1 MRKKLPLDLVA
12 QINSGIAV
20 DRSGDE
26 ALAVMVGD
34 VGAKVLLD
42 RDLGEVALAGD
53 DARLKDSDILISLRG
68 KRNGSSVFKETRFAG
83 RPVYASLDVA
93 VIRLQQPDQMAALAL
108 SFWFNLKSTQRLL
121 SLHRVGS
128 HAFRLP
134 LPALRKFEVPHFT
147 PQTAELFVRAGVA
160 GRQVMKL
167 EREIADRREI
177 VFEEMMT
184 QAAAQFAGGAG
195 REE

>member
-1 MRKKLPLDLVA
+1 MKKTLSLGAVA

-20 DRSGDE
+20 DRSGGE

-34 VGAKVLLD
+34 VGAKVLID
-42 RDLGEVALAGD
+42 RDLGEVAFAGD
-53 DARLKDSDILISLRG
+53 EARLKDSDILISLRG
-68 KRNGSSVFKETRFAG
+68 KRNGSSVFKEARFEG
-83 RPVYASLDVA
+83 RAVYASLDVA

-108 SFWFNLKSTQRLL
+108 SFWFSLDSTQRKL
-121 SLHRVGS
+121 SVHRVGS

-134 LPALRKFEVPHFT
+134 LPALRKFQVPHFT
-147 PQTAELFVRAGVA
+147 PRAADLFVRAGVA
-160 GRQVMKL
+160 GRQAMKL
-167 EREIADRREI
+167 EREITDRREI

-195 REE
+195 RED